1 MSAVGAGAGPAKD
14 EFPVG
19 TRIKIAGLTSEKGKQ
34 MNDKEGTIAE
44 PLVDGRYGVRLD
56 SGEEARV
63 KSVNIIVINP
73 PPPSKLFTTH
83 EEFETYTE
91 AGPEVKGYTTR
102 VFKGEPPFTMYRGD
116 RTMLDSGEVVPDAKP
131 GSTKVPLFL
140 GDLQSIR
147 IYARIPPGSPNVDP
161 RAISRYIFK
170 GRPTLFEMSA
180 ANLEKLLSEP
190 DIEPQF
196 KDYYF
201 AYVKPSQFPKAAEQP
216 PADLIVD
223 AMNPPLAKGYP
234 VVTPNL
240 QSLDPKLPSIYFN
253 RMLAEILCKKGF
265 DGWVLLPGTLLQR
278 FPLRSYAMN
287 PLQYA
292 KDMNSRSIKFFYTP
306 HPPEVMICKWDS
318 FATWE
323 RVSKGG
329 RRKTRRRRRSTRR
342 RV

>member
-1 MSAVGAGAGPAKD
+1 MSAVGAGAG

-19 TRIKIAGLTSEKGKQ
+19 TRIKVTGLTSEKGKQ

-56 SGEEARV
+56 SGEEARM
-63 KSVNIIVINP
+63 KPVNIIAVKSAAP
-73 PPPSKLFTTH
+73 LKLFATH
-83 EEFETYTE
+83 ESFETYTE
-91 AGPEVKGYTTR
+91 PGPEVKGYTTR

-140 GDLQSIR
+140 GDLESIR
-147 IYARIPPGSPNVDP
+147 IYARIPPGSGKPDP

-180 ANLEKLLSEP
+180 ANLEKLLTEP
-190 DIEPQF
+190 DIEPEF
-196 KDYYF
+196 KDLYF
-201 AYVKPSQFPKAAEQP
+201 AYVKPSQFPKVPEQP
-216 PADLIVD
+216 PTDLLVD
-223 AMNPPLAKGYP
+223 AVNPPLAKGYP

-240 QSLDPKLPSIYFN
+240 QSLDSKLPNIYFN
-253 RMLAEILCKKGF
+253 RMLADILCKKGF

-287 PLQYA
+287 PAQYI
-292 KDMNSRSIKFFYTP
+292 KDLNSRSIKFFYTP
-306 HPPEVMICKWDS
+306 HPPEVMLCKWDS
-318 FATWE
+318 FAAWE
-323 RVSKGG
+323 KMSKGG
-329 RRKTRRRRRSTRR
+329 RRKTRRRRRSSRH